1 MQTKVSKLQTM
12 LKRFI
17 APLLMVAGISV
28 ADELSFALSPTQNAL
43 AEQVTQK
50 TMELNYV
57 EAFNLARKLRLEND
71 GVGCVFQNIIRV
83 SMYDDKGDTTS
94 LKVAA
99 KNLETCKAEGLWDA
113 LRNFEIGYVLTETG
127 HSVKGAMQ
135 TRSAASQFEDAK
147 DYESKAFYAIYA
159 YYVDNSFGWLPF
171 KSDNRE
177 TYLKILDS
185 GSLRST
191 KFWPLFLTP
200 LIWMHYDRKDY
211 KTGLS
216 LAERGLKKAPDHPV
230 MLQIKADMLY
240 RLKRYDEAAS
250 IYEKSAADY
259 LERTGKSIRYWCSVL
274 NLIRIYHDAGD
285 EAKSAEQ
292 RKKLDDPDYQKLK
305 KWMPGSLVDDLTDRK
320 LI

>member
-1 MQTKVSKLQTM
+1 MKVSKLLIM

-17 APLLMVAGISV
+17 VPLLMVAGFSV
-28 ADELSFALSPTQNAL
+28 ADELSFALSPAQNEL
-43 AEQVTQK
+43 AEKVTQK

-94 LKVAA
+94 LKIAA

-135 TRSAASQFEDAK
+135 TRSAANQFEDAK

-177 TYLKILDS
+177 AYLKILDS

-191 KFWPLFLTP
+191 RFWPLFLTS

-211 KTGLS
+211 KTGLT
-216 LAERGLKKAPDHPV
+216 LAERGLKKAPNHPV

-240 RLKRYDEAAS
+240 RLERYDEAAS

-285 EAKSAEQ
+285 ETKAAEQ
-292 RKKLDDPDYQKLK
+292 RKKLDDPDYRKLK
-305 KWMPGSLVDDLTDRK
+305 KWMPGSLIDDLTDRK

>member
-99 KNLETCKAEGLWDA
+99 KNLETCKTEGLWDA

-127 HSVKGAMQ
+127 HSVKGTMQ

-177 TYLKILDS
+177 AYLKILDS
-185 GSLRST
+185 GSLRSAR
-191 KFWPLFLTP
+191 FWPLFLTP

-216 LAERGLKKAPDHPV
+216 LAERGLKKAPNHPV

-240 RLKRYDEAAS
+240 RLERYDEAAT

-285 EAKSAEQ
+285 DAKSAEQ
-292 RKKLDDPDYQKLK
+292 RQKLNDPDYQKLK
-305 KWMPGSLVDDLTDRK
+305 KWMPGSLIDDLTDRK

>member
-1 MQTKVSKLQTM
+1 M

-17 APLLMVAGISV
+17 APLLMVVGISL
-28 ADELSFALSPTQNAL
+28 ADELSFALSPAQNEL
-43 AEQVTQK
+43 AEKVTQK

-71 GVGCVFQNIIRV
+71 GVGCVFQNIIRI

-94 LKVAA
+94 IKVAA
-99 KNLETCKAEGLWDA
+99 KNLETCKTEGLWDA
-113 LRNFEIGYVLTETG
+113 LRNFELGYVLTETG

-135 TRSAASQFEDAK
+135 TRSAANQFEDAK

-177 TYLKILDS
+177 SYLKILDS
-185 GSLRST
+185 GSLRSAR
-191 KFWPLFLTP
+191 FWPLFLTP
-200 LIWMHYDRKDY
+200 LIWMHYDRKDF
-211 KTGLS
+211 KMGLT
-216 LAERGLKKAPDHPV
+216 LAERGLKRAPNHPV

-240 RLKRYDEAAS
+240 RLERYDEAAA
-250 IYEKSAADY
+250 IYEKSAVDY
-259 LERTGKSIRYWCSVL
+259 LERTGKSIRYWCAVL

-285 EAKSAEQ
+285 ETKSAEQ

-305 KWMPGSLVDDLTDRK
+305 KWMPSSLVDDLKDRK

>member
-1 MQTKVSKLQTM
+1 
-12 LKRFI
+12 
-17 APLLMVAGISV
+17 
-28 ADELSFALSPTQNAL
+28 
-43 AEQVTQK
+43 
-50 TMELNYV
+50 MELNYV

-216 LAERGLKKAPDHPV
+216 LAERGLKKAPNHPV

>member
-1 MQTKVSKLQTM
+1 MKVSKLLIM

-17 APLLMVAGISV
+17 VPLLMVAGFSV
-28 ADELSFALSPTQNAL
+28 ADELSFALSPAQNEL
-43 AEQVTQK
+43 AEKVTQK

-94 LKVAA
+94 LKIAA

-135 TRSAASQFEDAK
+135 TRSAANQFEDAK

-177 TYLKILDS
+177 AYLKILDS

-191 KFWPLFLTP
+191 RFWPLFLTP

-211 KTGLS
+211 KTGLT
-216 LAERGLKKAPDHPV
+216 LAERGLKKAPNHPV

-240 RLKRYDEAAS
+240 RLERYDEAAS

-285 EAKSAEQ
+285 ETKAAEQ
-292 RKKLDDPDYQKLK
+292 RKKLDDPDYRKLK
-305 KWMPGSLVDDLTDRK
+305 KWMPGSLIDDLTDRK